1 MSQHLQ
7 SAYHP
12 DADQI
17 GAFLEQALP
26 AHERDQMLDHL
37 AVCPECRAIVALSLP
52 ELEQPIEPPPVP
64 TRKSWWSGWSLA
76 WPLAGALTAAAFAVF
91 YIHYARSLAGAL
103 QQHQLAVE
111 RPPQP
116 IAPQQAPAPP
126 PAKPAPRRATTP
138 PPRARRET
146 TASGAAVA
154 GNMATDRPLPQAAKP
169 APTTGRNVAAL
180 KSPENTPRSASAAPR
195 VGMSRGFAGSV
206 GMGAASGGT
215 LSKAAPGT
223 VASAPTP
230 PAVEAPASHPTEAAA
245 ISPRDR
251 SNTTVDVSSANS
263 NSVETQSVS
272 ADAAVVQIPTTSA
285 QISELVKFKRPLP
298 SHLPAIS
305 SATQARR
312 IVAIDSQN
320 AIFASNDAGKHWK
333 QVQAPWQGR
342 AIAASLVAPPGTSI
356 NGLNKANVAN
366 SNASLSQNRIPA
378 QPPGG
383 PSVAQNQLNVAT
395 PQANLTGT
403 VTDTSGAVIPGASIR
418 ATDTAT
424 GEVRATTTDS
434 SGKYQINSLPA
445 ASYRVQGQS
454 PGFQQA
460 SLDHVEVAVNNTNVA
475 DLKLNVGAVSQ
486 TVTVSASEAEPETTL
501 KTPARPPSANEPS
514 PIFEITTDT
523 GAHWISADGLT
534 WTQRF

>member
-1 MSQHLQ
+1 
-7 SAYHP
+7 
-12 DADQI
+12 
-17 GAFLEQALP
+17 
-26 AHERDQMLDHL
+26 
-37 AVCPECRAIVALSLP
+37 
-52 ELEQPIEPPPVP
+52 
-64 TRKSWWSGWSLA
+64 
-76 WPLAGALTAAAFAVF
+76 
-91 YIHYARSLAGAL
+91 
-103 QQHQLAVE
+103 
-111 RPPQP
+111 
-116 IAPQQAPAPP
+116 
-126 PAKPAPRRATTP
+126 
-138 PPRARRET
+138 
-146 TASGAAVA
+146 
-154 GNMATDRPLPQAAKP
+154 
-169 APTTGRNVAAL
+169 
-180 KSPENTPRSASAAPR
+180 
-195 VGMSRGFAGSV
+195 MSRGFAGSV
-206 GMGAASGGT
+206 GMSSASGGT
-215 LSKAAPGT
+215 LSKAAPAT
-223 VASAPTP
+223 VASAPPLPAP
-230 PAVEAPASHPTEAAA
+230 PAVEAPASHPTEAGTV
-245 ISPRDR
+245 SPRDR
-251 SNTTVDVSSANS
+251 SNTSVDVSSANS
-263 NSVETQSVS
+263 NSVETQSLS
-272 ADAAVVQIPTTSA
+272 ADAAIIQIPTTSA
-285 QISELVKFKRPLP
+285 QVSELVKFKRPLP
-298 SHLPAIS
+298 SRLPAIS

-378 QPPGG
+378 QPSGG